1 MFLTLYIFRFKVQN
15 STENESATISDL
27 SLSICSVGEGGQVP
41 VSAGIGVAVVA
52 PLAVHDQQH
61 DGQRGRDQT
70 EALSRP
76 SPIKGSN
83 FVKKKLSQFRRFPI
97 QLKTLNFIIQELN
110 FCIVSLVRENLRGLR
125 ENLKH
130 KIRA

>member
-41 VSAGIGVAVVA
+41 VSAGIGVAVVT
-52 PLAVHDQQH
+52 PLVAVHDQH

-70 EALSRP
+70 KALSRP

-83 FVKKKLSQFRRFPI
+83 FVKKKLSQFSGSPI
-97 QLKTLNFIIQELN
+97 QLNFKFHQARIE
-110 FCIVSLVRENLRGLR
+110 V
-125 ENLKH
+125 
-130 KIRA
+130 

>member
-1 MFLTLYIFRFKVQN
+1 MQRSLIYLY
-15 STENESATISDL
+15 L
-27 SLSICSVGEGGQVP
+27 VGEGQVP

-83 FVKKKLSQFRRFPI
+83 FVKKKFVSQFRRSPI

-110 FCIVSLVRENLRGLR
+110 F
-125 ENLKH
+125 
-130 KIRA
+130 

>member
-1 MFLTLYIFRFKVQN
+1 MQRSLIYLY
-15 STENESATISDL
+15 L
-27 SLSICSVGEGGQVP
+27 VGEGGQVP

-83 FVKKKLSQFRRFPI
+83 FVKKKLSQFRRSPI
-97 QLKTLNFIIQELN
+97 QLRTLNFIIQELN
-110 FCIVSLVRENLRGLR
+110 F
-125 ENLKH
+125 
-130 KIRA
+130 

>member
-1 MFLTLYIFRFKVQN
+1 MQRSLIYLY
-15 STENESATISDL
+15 L
-27 SLSICSVGEGGQVP
+27 VGEGGQVP

-83 FVKKKLSQFRRFPI
+83 FVKKKLSQFRRSPI
-97 QLKTLNFIIQELN
+97 QLNFKFHHSRIEVLKKIAQL
-110 FCIVSLVRENLRGLR
+110 FCVSVSLVRENLRESR
-125 ENLKH
+125 EFLFY
-130 KIRA
+130 KI

>member
-1 MFLTLYIFRFKVQN
+1 MQRSLIYLY
-15 STENESATISDL
+15 L
-27 SLSICSVGEGGQVP
+27 VGEGQVP

-83 FVKKKLSQFRRFPI
+83 FVKKKLSQFRRSPI
-97 QLKTLNFIIQELN
+97 QLKRL
-110 FCIVSLVRENLRGLR
+110 
-125 ENLKH
+125 
-130 KIRA
+130 